1 MTESEVTILE
11 CKHLFEHIDK
21 NFEFIQSSDFIKNI
35 EHLSIILMNY
45 IDTKLNTS
53 IKISDRKV
61 LYQTESIISKV
72 YYKCAGDSE
81 AITI

>member
-1 MTESEVTILE
+1 
-11 CKHLFEHIDK
+11 
-21 NFEFIQSSDFIKNI
+21 
-35 EHLSIILMNY
+35 MNY

-81 AITI
+81 AISI